1 MKKRIAASALGM
13 LLALGACQ
21 RERTQTADEPAAGTP
36 EAAPAAEA
44 TAQPEAAGSEVA
56 EADTAG
62 MAGTSSPDT
71 SGRAPQEVVQDTA
84 FVGTTEP
91 IARRRSAPPVATLR
105 EVRAAAHAGYDR
117 VVFEFAAG
125 PLPGYHIEYAEGT
138 VHQCGSGDE
147 VSVASAATLVVGLE
161 PARAHDD
168 QGNVTISERRRVLAL
183 PVVRELMI
191 ICDFEAQVEWVAGL
205 AGRKP
210 YRVMELSGPPRLVV
224 DLGY

>member
-1 MKKRIAASALGM
+1 MEKRIVASALAM
-13 LLALGACQ
+13 VLALGACQ
-21 RERTQTADEPAAGTP
+21 RERTQSADQPATGAPDT
-36 EAAPAAEA
+36 APASEM

-56 EADTAG
+56 EADTEDIAG
-62 MAGTSSPDT
+62 RRSPDT
-71 SGRAPQEVVQDTA
+71 SGSGPQEVAQDTA
-84 FVGTTEP
+84 FEGTTEP
-91 IARRRSAPPVATLR
+91 IVRRRSAPPVGTLR
-105 EVRAAAHAGYDR
+105 EVRAAAHAAYDR

-147 VSVASAATLVVGLE
+147 VSVASAATLVVRLE

-168 QGNVTISERRRVLAL
+168 QGNVTIAERRRVLAL

-191 ICDFEAQVEWVAGL
+191 ICDFEAQVEWLAGL
-205 AGRKP
+205 AARKP
-210 YRVMELSGPPRLVV
+210 YRVMELSEPPRLVI

>member
-1 MKKRIAASALGM
+1 MTKQIAASTLAM

-21 RERTQTADEPAAGTP
+21 GERSQSAEQPEAGTP
-36 EAAPAAEA
+36 DTAPAAEA

-56 EADTAG
+56 RADTGDLADRPPPDTAG
-62 MAGTSSPDT
+62 LD
-71 SGRAPQEVVQDTA
+71 PQAAEQDAA

-91 IARRRSAPPVATLR
+91 ISRRRSAPPVATLR

-125 PLPGYHIEYAEGT
+125 PLPGYHVEYADGA

-147 VSVASAATLVVGLE
+147 VSVASAATLAVRLE

-168 QGNVTISERRRVLAL
+168 QGNVTIEERQRVLAL

-210 YRVMELSGPPRLVV
+210 YRVMELSEPPRLVL
-224 DLGY
+224 DLRY